1 MGKTLTE
8 KTGGRS
14 ARRGRSGGR
23 SANTAR
29 RGTELFKQSS
39 WRLPVN
45 HDLPIEPLSEEGVQ
59 AIHSGA
65 MNILENIGI
74 EFLNEESRI
83 IFAQAGCRVDGTNV
97 KMDREWVMEMAGKAP
112 SQFTITPRNPDHE
125 LIVGGKYI
133 LFGNVSSP
141 PNYYDLDIGKKV
153 PGTREQCA
161 NLIKLSQYFNCIH
174 MIGGYPVEPVDV
186 HPSIRHLDVLF
197 DKLTLSDKVC
207 HAYSLG
213 KEREIGRASCRE
225 RV

>member
-8 KTGGRS
+8 KTGSRSGR
-14 ARRGRSGGR
+14 RLRSGGR

-29 RGTELFKQSS
+29 RGKELFKQSP

-45 HDLPIEPLSEEGVQ
+45 HDPPIEPLSEEGVQ

-97 KMDREWVMEMAGKAP
+97 KMDREWVMEMVGKAP

-125 LIVGGKYI
+125 IIIGGK
-133 LFGNVSSP
+133 
-141 PNYYDLDIGKKV
+141 
-153 PGTREQCA
+153 
-161 NLIKLSQYFNCIH
+161 
-174 MIGGYPVEPVDV
+174 
-186 HPSIRHLDVLF
+186 
-197 DKLTLSDKVC
+197 
-207 HAYSLG
+207 
-213 KEREIGRASCRE
+213 
-225 RV
+225 